1 MNTITFLNNSDLLLH
16 TFAVHTY
23 QSEAINQSGLTFEG
37 DHVLVFSEK
46 FWKLRV
52 EMVRVEA
59 IAI

>member
-46 FWKLRV
+46 F
-52 EMVRVEA
+52 
-59 IAI
+59 